1 MRTLQ
6 IGDMFCGAGG
16 STTGIRQ
23 AIDAMGH
30 KAKIWAFNHWNIA
43 IDTHSSNYADVNHIC
58 ASVEQLDPTK
68 IFPGRELDL
77 LWASP
82 ACTHHSVARG
92 GRPRCE
98 QQRVSAWIILH
109 WLENL
114 KVKRVIIENVP
125 EFRNWGPLDDD
136 GRIIKDSKGLTFQ
149 AFISGI
155 KSLGYS
161 VDYRVLN
168 AADYGDPTVRRRL
181 FIQAIKGTGREITWP
196 HITHA
201 NKQDEINLPQWI
213 PAREIIDWSLH
224 GESIF
229 SRKKPLAP
237 ATIRRIEHGIMRF
250 WHPYAEPFLIMLRGT
265 GTSRSVDKPLPSI
278 TAQGKHLG
286 LVTPFLINNYGQ
298 SKSGSIEEPLPTV
311 VGSSPKTAL
320 IDPFIL
326 PNEGYYRGNKARSLN
341 QPFPTVTASRG
352 AGALIEPFITRFHGG
367 QDSEKRNHSIDS
379 PLPVI
384 DTSNRYGIVEPFITA
399 IGQSSAKDRSRSI
412 HEPLST
418 VVSKAEHCLI
428 EPFLVKYYGTGGA
441 TSLDQPIGT
450 ITGKEH
456 FALVEPDVEYAIDIR
471 FRMLQPHEEAAAMSF
486 PKEYLFRGNKGDIQK
501 QIGNAVPVRLSRAL
515 AENILSVE
523 VV

>member
-1 MRTLQ
+1 MGNEMRTLQ

-23 AIDAMGH
+23 AIDAMGSR
-30 KAKIWAFNHWNIA
+30 AKIWAFNHWNIA
-43 IDTHSSNYADVNHIC
+43 IDTHSANYADVNHIC

-68 IFPGRELDL
+68 IFPDRELDL

-98 QQRVSAWIILH
+98 QQRAPAWIILH

-125 EFRNWGPLDDD
+125 EFRNWGPLDDE
-136 GRIIKDSKGLTFQ
+136 GRTIKELKGATFQ

-168 AADYGDPTVRRRL
+168 AADYGDPTVRKRL
-181 FIQAIKGTGREITWP
+181 FIQAIKGAGREITWP
-196 HITHA
+196 NITHV
-201 NKQDEINLPQWI
+201 NMQDEENLPRWI

-229 SRKKPLAP
+229 RRKKPLAD

-250 WHPYAEPFLIMLRGT
+250 WHPYTEPFLVLLRGT

-298 SKSGSIEEPLPTV
+298 SKSGSIDDPLPTV
-311 VGSSPKTAL
+311 TGSSPKA
-320 IDPFIL
+320 
-326 PNEGYYRGNKARSLN
+326 
-341 QPFPTVTASRG
+341 
-352 AGALIEPFITRFHGG
+352 ALIEPFITRFHGG
-367 QDSEKRNHSIDS
+367 PDSEKRNHSIND

-384 DTSNRYGIVEPFITA
+384 DTSNRYAVVEPFITA
-399 IGQSSAKDRSRSI
+399 IGHSSARDRSRSI
-412 HEPLST
+412 DEPLST
-418 VVSKAEHCLI
+418 IVSKAEHCLI
-428 EPFLVKYYGTGGA
+428 EPFLVKYYGNGGA
-441 TSLDQPIGT
+441 VSVDVPLGT

-456 FALVEPDVEYAIDIR
+456 FGLVEPGGEFILDIR

-486 PKEYLFRGNKGDIQK
+486 PKNYVFQGTKGDVQK
-501 QIGNAVPVRLSRAL
+501 QIGNAVPVKISQAL